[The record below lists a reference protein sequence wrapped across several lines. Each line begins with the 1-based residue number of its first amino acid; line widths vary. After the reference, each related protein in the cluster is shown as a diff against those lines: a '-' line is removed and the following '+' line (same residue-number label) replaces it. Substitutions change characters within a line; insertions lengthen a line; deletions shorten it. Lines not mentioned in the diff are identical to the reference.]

1 MKVRVGK
8 RKQKMINDIV
18 CYASKCKYNDNT
30 RNECMKEIICIKP
43 NIDDAEP
50 AYCDN
55 YIDPFYEDEY
65 DE

>member
-1 MKVRVGK
+1 M
-8 RKQKMINDIV
+8 MINDIV